1 MEAGLVAERRL
12 ELPLLKFRTWCL
24 VYAKKKKKITVENR
38 NWFIKG
44 SGDCMYNSNLLRL
57 LNPFS

>member
-24 VYAKKKKKITVENR
+24 VYAKKNLK
-38 NWFIKG
+38 
-44 SGDCMYNSNLLRL
+44 SLLRIAIGL
-57 LNPFS
+57 SKVVEIVCTIQICFAF